1 MTTLLII
8 LLSLFLLALVAA
20 PLFVSRLNEPL
31 PDLRDPVMVDLEEER
46 DALLRAIHELDN
58 RADLSEERRAQLR
71 TRYEAKAAR
80 VLRQIDERSADPVT
94 DQAEAASRPPG
105 RRVPWG
111 GVILA
116 LTFVGIAAGLGSWV
130 LPRTGQATVT
140 SFFESDLDTARQLQA
155 LQQAVQ
161 NEPSALNLL
170 ALGDFYWENGDAEG
184 AFDTYQRTVLELEE
198 PPALALKRLALLLV
212 ATEPEQALELLE
224 RSAAADPGDPE
235 TLFYLAELQLLFAD
249 YRGARDT
256 WQQYASLAAGADD
269 ERASA
274 RISLLD
280 EVVPLVESLEGAE
293 EPDAA
298 TLAALGDAWWRY
310 GEQELAVDAYFTILT
325 QVDPL
330 HTEALSRTGQV
341 LFTSGRVEEAV
352 LFLDRAVSDGAEEPD
367 ALLFLG
373 NGQYSLG
380 EYEAAIRAWESY
392 IEVVGED
399 AAGRVPGLIE
409 DAEARLAGEEPAADP
424 ADVVQQAPEAETMP
438 VSAEALYA
446 QNCASCHG
454 SEARGGTGPALA
466 GNSRVSDAAMVENT
480 IRFGRGSMPAFMAQL
495 SGDEISLLVDYVTV
509 ELAPR

>member
-1 MTTLLII
+1 MTTVLIV
-8 LLSLFLLALVAA
+8 LLSLFLLATVAE
-20 PLFVSRLNEPL
+20 PLFVTRLNEPL

-46 DALLRAIHELDN
+46 DALLRAIHELDS
-58 RADLSEERRAQLR
+58 RGDLSEERRSQLR
-71 TRYEAKAAR
+71 LRYEAKAAQ
-80 VLRQIDERSADPVT
+80 VLRQIDERSSDPS
-94 DQAEAASRPPG
+94 AATEQPASHAPG
-105 RRVPWG
+105 KRVPWG

-116 LTFVGIAAGLGSWV
+116 LSFLGVAAGLGGWV

-140 SFFESDLDTARQLQA
+140 SFFQADLDTARQLQA
-155 LQQAVQ
+155 LQQAAD
-161 NEPSALNLL
+161 NEPNALNLL
-170 ALGDFYWENGDAEG
+170 ALADFYWETGDAEG
-184 AFDTYQRTVLELEE
+184 AFDTYQRAATELSE
-198 PPALALKRLALLLV
+198 PPALALKRLALLQV
-212 ATEPEQALELLE
+212 SGDPELALELLE
-224 RSAAADPGDPE
+224 HSAAADPGDPE
-235 TLFYLAELQLLFAD
+235 TLFYLAELQLLFGD
-249 YRGARDT
+249 YRAARDT
-256 WQQYASLAAGADD
+256 WQQYAQLEVTVDD
-269 ERASA
+269 ERAA
-274 RISLLD
+274 LRIALLD
-280 EVVPLVESLEGAE
+280 EVVPLVESLGD
-293 EPDAA
+293 EPDAD

-310 GEQELAVDAYFTILT
+310 GEQELAVDAYFQILT
-325 QVDPL
+325 QLDPL

-352 LFLDRAVSDGAEEPD
+352 LFLSRAVGDGADEPD

-409 DAEARLAGEEPAADP
+409 DAEARLAGEEPATDP
-424 ADVVQQAPEAETMP
+424 AEVVQQAPEAETMP
-438 VSAEALYA
+438 VSAETLYA

-480 IRFGRGSMPAFMAQL
+480 IRLGRGSMPASMAQL